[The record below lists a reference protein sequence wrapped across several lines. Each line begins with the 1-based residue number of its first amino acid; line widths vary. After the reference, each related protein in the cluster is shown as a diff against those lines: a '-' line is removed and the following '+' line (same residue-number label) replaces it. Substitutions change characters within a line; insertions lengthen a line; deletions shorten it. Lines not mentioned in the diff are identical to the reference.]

1 MAKSSTKEISK
12 QAKRLVRENSHLKE
26 MFTKVTLRTA
36 NSVGMVFISLHLE
49 QFMKES
55 SRTMSTM
62 EKANSFQTIK
72 MSTTESLLK
81 AKRTVVEPK
90 NIIMGTDIKEGGSMM
105 REVDLVLSLT
115 PKRNKRE
122 PEIGL

>member
-1 MAKSSTKEISK
+1 
-12 QAKRLVRENSHLKE
+12 
-26 MFTKVTLRTA
+26 
-36 NSVGMVFISLHLE
+36 
-49 QFMKES
+49 
-55 SRTMSTM
+55 MSTM

-72 MSTTESLLK
+72 MSTMESLLK

-122 PEIGL
+122 PEIGLQTWKRVNQRKWTLAPGKT